1 MQRDFQ
7 GGICTPNP
15 RDLSTAK
22 SRANPIVTR
31 ALIPAHPHVSVQE
44 VPVGHEGPWW
54 HPKSEQTSSLFWTG
68 VIL

>member
-15 RDLSTAK
+15 RDLSTPK
-22 SRANPIVTR
+22 STANPIVTR

-44 VPVGHEGPWW
+44 VPVGHEGPW
-54 HPKSEQTSSLFWTG
+54 
-68 VIL
+68 